1 MNSKGTYYKVYN
13 ENPILSH
20 IQPYPSNVDS
30 HILTNNHLEENNL
43 SNSNNY
49 NHFGTPVVTPYY
61 FEEQT
66 YQNAINEGMEIPYYT
81 HRKQPGNCLKSLLL
95 VMSILMFIFL
105 ISEYFILS
113 SINMAFKN
121 IFIIIDDLGIFII
134 AIIFLISFILSIKNL
149 NGINSIV
156 RSIMTVLVWFVGFVI
171 RGIGNMSSDFDNG
184 GTLFALMGI
193 RAFIM
198 FFAIPVSFL
207 NNSKKFQKI

>member
-1 MNSKGTYYKVYN
+1 
-13 ENPILSH
+13 
-20 IQPYPSNVDS
+20 
-30 HILTNNHLEENNL
+30 
-43 SNSNNY
+43 
-49 NHFGTPVVTPYY
+49 
-61 FEEQT
+61 
-66 YQNAINEGMEIPYYT
+66 MEIPYHT
-81 HRKQPGNCLKSLLL
+81 GQKQPGKCLKSMLL

-113 SINMAFKN
+113 SINMAFNN

-156 RSIMTVLVWFVGFVI
+156 RSIMTVLVWFVGFAI
-171 RGIGNMSSDFDNG
+171 KGIGNMMSSDFDNG
-184 GTLFALMGI
+184 GTLFALLGI

>member
-1 MNSKGTYYKVYN
+1 MVS
-13 ENPILSH
+13 
-20 IQPYPSNVDS
+20 
-30 HILTNNHLEENNL
+30 
-43 SNSNNY
+43 
-49 NHFGTPVVTPYY
+49 PYY

-66 YQNAINEGMEIPYYT
+66 YQNTINEGMEIPYHT
-81 HRKQPGNCLKSLLL
+81 GQKQPGKCLKSMLL

-156 RSIMTVLVWFVGFVI
+156 RSIMTVLVWFIGFAI
-171 RGIGNMSSDFDNG
+171 RGIGNMMSSDFDNG
-184 GTLFALMGI
+184 GTLFALLGI